1 MTDQKKRF
9 KEIMEEMNA
18 LYQKKNADYGD
29 SFHRAWMKLGPTV
42 GLVYADAKMNRIT
55 QLLAHPEAHQVHSEK
70 IEDTLIDLANYSVL
84 ILMEELQLPYG
95 DAIELLYPL
104 SKELDR
110 ILSASVESNLQVLK
124 KNIDEYRNFKVV
136 GLFAIALMIQL
147 EEQRKGKLTS
157 PAEEYGVLHLKDWN
171 TPMYSSYQIRIILEE
186 GGILP
191 QKATDGSAGYDLFAP
206 TNWII
211 MPGRNMVPLNFRM
224 SLPKGIGATPESR
237 SGFTLKGFEGYR
249 SWKGDYTQSH
259 ENLIPQGEPSRM
271 DADVQWGLIDSD
283 YRGVC
288 GVLVIS
294 HEKEPFLLTK
304 GTKFAQMCFQRYE
317 DVDFLTVDELDE
329 TGRSGG
335 GFGHTG
341 TK

>member
-1 MTDQKKRF
+1 MTDPKKRF

-29 SFHRAWMKLGPTV
+29 SFHQAWKKFGSTV
-42 GLVYADAKMNRIT
+42 GLVYMDAKMNRIT
-55 QLLAHPEAHQVHSEK
+55 QLLAHPEAQQVHSEK
-70 IEDTLIDLANYSVL
+70 IEDTLIDLANYAVL
-84 ILMEELQLPYG
+84 TIMEEQQLGYETALCLIRPQRKAS
-95 DAIELLYPL
+95 DIVFSSTIETNLSRLKLYVN
-104 SKELDR
+104 ETHDW
-110 ILSASVESNLQVLK
+110 ISAGICAV
-124 KNIDEYRNFKVV
+124 
-136 GLFAIALMIQL
+136 ALMIQL
-147 EEQRKGKLTS
+147 EEQRKGKAEYLT
-157 PAEEYGVLHLKDWN
+157 PADTECGTAHQV
-171 TPMYSSYQIRIILEE
+171 RIILEE

-211 MPGRNMVPLNFRM
+211 MPGRNVVPLNFRM
-224 SLPKGIGATPESR
+224 AVPKGIGATPESR

-249 SWKGDYTQSH
+249 SWKGDYTKDH
-259 ENLIPQGEPSRM
+259 DKLVPLDEPCRM
-271 DADVQWGLIDSD
+271 NADVQWGLIDSD

-294 HEKEPFLLTK
+294 HEKEPFLLAK

-317 DVDFLTVDELDE
+317 DVNFLPVEELDE

-335 GFGHTG
+335 FGHTG

>member
-1 MTDQKKRF
+1 MTDPKKRF

-29 SFHRAWMKLGPTV
+29 SFHRAWMKFGQTV
-42 GLVYADAKMNRIT
+42 GLVYMDAKMNRIT
-55 QLLAHPEAHQVHSEK
+55 QLLAHPEAQQVHSEK

-84 ILMEELQLPYG
+84 TIMEEQQLPYET
-95 DAIELLYPL
+95 ALQLLYPL
-104 SKELDR
+104 KKELER
-110 ILSASVESNLQVLK
+110 ILHVPIESNLEVLK
-124 KNIDEYRNFKVV
+124 KNIDEYRNFTMV
-136 GLFAIALMIQL
+136 GFFAIGIMIQL
-147 EEQRKGKLTS
+147 EEQRKGKTVYLM
-157 PAEEYGVLHLKDWN
+157 PADTECG
-171 TPMYSSYQIRIILEE
+171 TAYQVRIILEE

-211 MPGRNMVPLNFRM
+211 VPGRNMVPLNFRM

-249 SWKGDYTQSH
+249 SWEGDYTQNH

-271 DADVQWGLIDSD
+271 DADVKWGLIDSD

-294 HEKEPFLLTK
+294 HEKEPFLLAK

-317 DVDFLTVDELDE
+317 DVDFLPVEELDE

-335 GFGHTG
+335 FGHTG

>member
-1 MTDQKKRF
+1 MTDPKKRF

-18 LYQKKNADYGD
+18 LYQKKNADYGN
-29 SFHRAWMKLGPTV
+29 SFHRAWKKFGQTV
-42 GLVYADAKMNRIT
+42 GLVYMDAKMNRIT
-55 QLLAHPEAHQVHSEK
+55 QLLAHPETQQVHSEK
-70 IEDTLIDLANYSVL
+70 IEDTLIDLANYAVL
-84 ILMEELQLPYG
+84 TIMEKQQLPYEA
-95 DAIELLYPL
+95 AIELLYPL
-104 SKELDR
+104 KKELDR
-110 ILSASVESNLQVLK
+110 ILHVPVESNLEVLK
-124 KNIDEYRNFKVV
+124 KNIDEYHSFTMV
-136 GLFAIALMIQL
+136 GLFAIAIMIQL
-147 EEQRKGKLTS
+147 EEKREGELTS
-157 PAEEYGVLHLKDWN
+157 PAEEYGVLHLKEWN
-171 TPMYSSYQIRIILEE
+171 TPMYPSSQVRIILEE

-206 TNWII
+206 EHVIVN
-211 MPGRNMVPLNFRM
+211 PGRNLVKLNFRLA
-224 SLPKGIGATPESR
+224 LPKGIGATPESR

-249 SWKGDYTQSH
+249 SWKGDYTLSH

-271 DADVQWGLIDSD
+271 DADVKWGLIDSD

-294 HEKEPFLLTK
+294 HEKEPFLLAK

-317 DVDFLTVDELDE
+317 DVDFIPATELDD
-329 TGRSGG
+329 TARKG

>member
-1 MTDQKKRF
+1 MTDPKKRF

-29 SFHRAWMKLGPTV
+29 SFHRAWKKFGQTV
-42 GLVYADAKMNRIT
+42 GLVYMDAKMNRIT
-55 QLLAHPEAHQVHSEK
+55 QLLAHPETQQVHSEK
-70 IEDTLIDLANYSVL
+70 IEDTLIDLANYAVL
-84 ILMEELQLPYG
+84 TIMEEQKLPYEA
-95 DAIELLYPL
+95 AIELLYPL
-104 SKELDR
+104 KKELDR
-110 ILSASVESNLQVLK
+110 ILHVPVESNLEVLK
-124 KNIDEYRNFKVV
+124 KNIDEYHSFTMV
-136 GLFAIALMIQL
+136 GLFAIAIMIQL
-147 EEQRKGKLTS
+147 EEQRKGKAEYLT
-157 PAEEYGVLHLKDWN
+157 PADTECGIAHQV
-171 TPMYSSYQIRIILEE
+171 RIILEE

-206 TNWII
+206 ANWII
-211 MPGRNMVPLNFRM
+211 MPGRNVVPLNFRM
-224 SLPKGIGATPESR
+224 AVPKGIGATPESR

-249 SWKGDYTQSH
+249 QYGAVGNNNDDAK
-259 ENLIPQGEPSRM
+259 LVPMGEPSRM
-271 DADVQWGLIDSD
+271 DADVKWGLIDSD

-294 HEKEPFLLTK
+294 HEKEPFLLAK

-317 DVDFLTVDELDE
+317 NVDFLAADKLDDTE
-329 TGRSGG
+329 RKG

>member
-1 MTDQKKRF
+1 MTDPKKRF

-29 SFHRAWMKLGPTV
+29 SFHRAWKKFGQTV
-42 GLVYADAKMNRIT
+42 GLVYMDAKMNRIT
-55 QLLAHPEAHQVHSEK
+55 QLLAHPETQQVHSEK
-70 IEDTLIDLANYSVL
+70 IEDTLIDLANYAVL
-84 ILMEELQLPYG
+84 TIMEEQHLPYEA
-95 DAIELLYPL
+95 AIELLYPFK
-104 SKELDR
+104 KELDR
-110 ILSASVESNLQVLK
+110 ILHVPVESNLEVLK
-124 KNIDEYRNFKVV
+124 KNIDEYHNFTMI
-136 GLFAIALMIQL
+136 GLFAIAIMIQL
-147 EEQRKGKLTS
+147 EEQRKGEFTS
-157 PAEEYGVLHLKDWN
+157 PVEEYGVLHLKDWN
-171 TPMYSSYQIRIILEE
+171 TPMYPSYQIRIILEE

-206 TNWII
+206 EHVVIK
-211 MPGRNMVPLNFRM
+211 PGRNLVKLNFRLA
-224 SLPKGIGATPESR
+224 LPKGIGATPESR

-249 SWKGDYTQSH
+249 QYGAVGNSNDDAK
-259 ENLIPQGEPSRM
+259 LVPMGESSRM

-283 YRGVC
+283 YRGIC

-294 HEKEPFLLTK
+294 HEKEPFLLEK

-317 DVDFLTVDELDE
+317 DVDFLPVDKLDE

-335 GFGHTG
+335 FGHTG

>member
-1 MTDQKKRF
+1 MTDPKKRF
-9 KEIMEEMNA
+9 KEITEEMNA

-29 SFHRAWMKLGPTV
+29 SFHRAWKKFGQTV
-42 GLVYADAKMNRIT
+42 GLVYMDAKMNRII
-55 QLLAHPEAHQVHSEK
+55 QLLAHPEAQQVHSEK
-70 IEDTLIDLANYSVL
+70 IEDTLIDLANYAVL
-84 ILMEELQLPYG
+84 TIMEEQQLPYET
-95 DAIELLYPL
+95 ALQLLYPL
-104 SKELDR
+104 KMELDTVLR
-110 ILSASVESNLQVLK
+110 VPVEETLQVLK
-124 KNIDEYRNFKVV
+124 KTLDECQTFVIV
-136 GLFAIALMIQL
+136 GRLSIALMIKL
-147 EEQRKGKLTS
+147 EEQRKGKTVNLT
-157 PAEEYGVLHLKDWN
+157 PADTECGIA
-171 TPMYSSYQIRIILEE
+171 YQVRIVLEE

-259 ENLIPQGEPSRM
+259 ENLIPQGEPFRM
-271 DADVQWGLIDSD
+271 DADVKWGLIDSD

-294 HEKEPFLLTK
+294 HEKEPFLLAK

-317 DVDFLTVDELDE
+317 DVDFIPATELDD
-329 TGRSGG
+329 TARKG

>member
-1 MTDQKKRF
+1 MENNKYNLEQILSFNKDKIIKLVELGVLQLSKDSSDLYNVGASDYSKHLITPWHIWECYNLNPWDADIIKRVLRTKAGEDRKLDYEKIIHICKKRI
-9 KEIMEEMNA
+9 EQLENGV
-18 LYQKKNADYGD
+18 QGD
-29 SFHRAWMKLGPTV
+29 KVFPPV
-42 GLVYADAKMNRIT
+42 D
-55 QLLAHPEAHQVHSEK
+55 
-70 IEDTLIDLANYSVL
+70 D
-84 ILMEELQLPYG
+84 
-95 DAIELLYPL
+95 
-104 SKELDR
+104 
-110 ILSASVESNLQVLK
+110 LQV
-124 KNIDEYRNFKVV
+124 
-136 GLFAIALMIQL
+136 
-147 EEQRKGKLTS
+147 
-157 PAEEYGVLHLKDWN
+157 
-171 TPMYSSYQIRIILEE
+171 RIILEE
-186 GGILP
+186 EGILP

>member
-1 MTDQKKRF
+1 MTEKRS
-9 KEIMEEMNA
+9 EAMSYNVGA
-18 LYQKKNADYGD
+18 SDY
-29 SFHRAWMKLGPTV
+29 SKHR
-42 GLVYADAKMNRIT
+42 
-55 QLLAHPEAHQVHSEK
+55 
-70 IEDTLIDLANYSVL
+70 
-84 ILMEELQLPYG
+84 
-95 DAIELLYPL
+95 
-104 SKELDR
+104 
-110 ILSASVESNLQVLK
+110 
-124 KNIDEYRNFKVV
+124 
-136 GLFAIALMIQL
+136 IQ
-147 EEQRKGKLTS
+147 
-157 PAEEYGVLHLKDWN
+157 PWDIWEEYGLNPWDADIIKRVLRTKAGEDRKLDYEKIIHICKKRIEQLENGVQVDKVFPPVDDL
-171 TPMYSSYQIRIILEE
+171 QVRIILEE

-206 TNWII
+206 QHVVIN
-211 MPGRNMVPLNFRM
+211 PGRNLVKLNFRLA
-224 SLPKGIGATPESR
+224 LPKGIGATPESR

-271 DADVQWGLIDSD
+271 NADVQWGLIDSD

-294 HEKEPFLLTK
+294 HEKEPFLLAK

-317 DVDFLTVDELDE
+317 DVDFIPATELDD
-329 TGRSGG
+329 TKRKG